1 MSRYMPCLY
10 SVYYILCIEWF
21 NNSMRVFYITHFSV
35 WNCHCGGQ
43 ATIFGPKWAILYI
56 YATRELV
63 RPSAITR
70 VISAFCIGTNTD
82 VLQDQPCPRALEQ
95 APLFS
100 FYSSN
105 RKQIIYFQPCLFLC
119 WIFCRLFIS
128 SIFTIIVCR

>member
-1 MSRYMPCLY
+1 MSVLVYTIYCVSSGLIIACEYFILHTLVFEIVIVGDKLPYLDRNELY
-10 SVYYILCIEWF
+10 
-21 NNSMRVFYITHFSV
+21 
-35 WNCHCGGQ
+35 
-43 ATIFGPKWAILYI
+43 YI

-82 VLQDQPCPRALEQ
+82 VLQDQPCPCALEQ

-105 RKQIIYFQPCLFLC
+105 RKHIIYFQPCLFSC
-119 WIFCRLFIS
+119 WIFCRLFIF